1 MPHVRVLDC
10 GDWVDSFRKM
20 TNDKANVRAALRLPE
35 GQSLPDLRI
44 VPRAQV
50 HLHEDTDPA
59 RVQRLVTDLR
69 ADGILR
75 NPPVA
80 APFAPDGFVV
90 LDGANRT
97 SALLALE
104 APMVLLQVVEY
115 EDPAVRLDVWSH
127 LLTQPVDL
135 AALLRAKGLSLQDVD
150 PTVVSRRLSER
161 IAACYVLTSA
171 RAFEVSTS
179 PHRSL
184 AATLSAV
191 VDAYKPSNRIYR
203 VMNADL
209 RALRE
214 EYGSVAALVV
224 FPTFTKRD
232 IVDIARAPVKLPTGI
247 TRHLIPGRA
256 LRVNVPLDVLIS
268 PGNIDQKNRWMAE
281 EIHRRLL
288 ENRIRFY
295 PESSFLFDE

>member
-80 APFAPDGFVV
+80 APLAPDGFVV

-104 APMVLLQVVEY
+104 APMVLLQVVDY

-135 AALLRAKGLSLQDVD
+135 PALLRAKGLSLQDVD
-150 PTVVSRRLSER
+150 PTVASRRLSVR
-161 IAACYVLTSA
+161 TAACYVLTSA

-191 VDAYKPSNRIYR
+191 VEAYKPSNRIYR
-203 VMNADL
+203 VMSTDL
-209 RALRE
+209 GALRE

-247 TRHLIPGRA
+247 TLHLIPGRA
-256 LRVNVPLDVLIS
+256 LRVNIPLDVLIS
-268 PGNIDQKNRWMAE
+268 PGDIDQKNRWMAE
-281 EIHRRLL
+281 EIHSRLL

>member
-1 MPHVRVLDC
+1 MNNNPKP
-10 GDWVDSFRKM
+10 G
-20 TNDKANVRAALRLPE
+20 TTLRLGT

-44 VPRAQV
+44 VPRTQV
-50 HLHEDTDPA
+50 YLHEDTDPT
-59 RVQRLVTDLR
+59 RVQRLVAHLRTD
-69 ADGILR
+69 GVLR
-75 NPPVA
+75 NPPIA
-80 APFAPDGFVV
+80 APLPEGGFVV

-104 APMVLLQVVEY
+104 APVVLLQVVEY
-115 EDPAVRLDVWSH
+115 EDPTVRLDVWYH

-135 AALLRAKGLSLQDVD
+135 PGLLRARGLSVQDINPAVA
-150 PTVVSRRLSER
+150 SRRLSER
-161 IAACYVLTSA
+161 TSACYVLTSSGA
-171 RAFEVSTS
+171 VEVSTS
-179 PHRSL
+179 THRSL
-184 AATLSAV
+184 AATLSIV
-191 VDAYKPSNRIYR
+191 VEAYKATSRIYR
-203 VMNADL
+203 VMSADL
-209 RALRE
+209 HALSE

-256 LRVNVPLDVLIS
+256 LRVNVPLNVLTS
-268 PGNIDQKNRWMAE
+268 PGEIEQKNRWMAE

-288 ENRIRFY
+288 ENKIRFY